1 MKRLLLAA
9 CSLSLLAPL
18 FAAVPYMPEIRSR
31 ADLDGFIES
40 TSSEPLKRL
49 LRDHAE
55 IIFAAAERHPHV
67 EAVIRTIESAPG
79 SYTKVNTTPEAL
91 KKAVGGEYAVFDTL
105 TQVSTGIVNGKAH
118 VYRSAS
124 EDPYDAAFMEHL
136 GHIPSIESLKI
147 VATKI
152 EDSWLPPLL
161 KLTNLQSLSME
172 GTARGLPGNPALG
185 DASLERF
192 RALAQFPALTFL
204 ELAYF
209 GKATDAGLEN
219 LAGLKNLEGFT
230 FRGSP
235 IKGHAFAKFQGWTKL
250 TKIRFHSNQLDD
262 EGLGY
267 VCARFPNLE
276 SLNLIHSQG
285 ITDASAD
292 HLLKLPKLKSI
303 QVNGPKITAAFLK
316 NLPRL
321 PLEHALIEHGALTP
335 APEAI
340 ATLRSIP
347 TLRRLS
353 IGGKSLT
360 DDDLAALAR
369 MTQLEELAFENLEL
383 PEARL
388 SQLKVFA
395 HLKTLTFALRP
406 KGYPDDIQTGIKALL
421 PKVDV
426 KFVK

>member
-1 MKRLLLAA
+1 MKSSFLFA
-9 CSLSLLAPL
+9 LSLAL
-18 FAAVPYMPEIRSR
+18 FTSPIIAEPYLPEIRSR
-31 ADLDGFIES
+31 AHLDDVIAA
-40 TSSEPLKRL
+40 TSYEPLKKALREHADDL
-49 LRDHAE
+49 L
-55 IIFAAAERHPHV
+55 AASARHPHV
-67 EAVIRTIESAPG
+67 EAVIRTVNSAPG

-91 KKAVGGEYAVFDTL
+91 KKIAGGEYPVFDTL
-105 TQVSTGIVNGKAH
+105 TEVSTGIVNGKAH
-118 VYRSAS
+118 VYRVPG
-124 EDPYDAAFMEHL
+124 EDPYDAAFIEHL
-136 GHIPSIESLKI
+136 GNIPSLESLKI

-161 KLTNLQSLSME
+161 KLTNLRSLSME

-192 RALAQFPALTFL
+192 RALAQFPSLTFL

-209 GKATDAGLEN
+209 SKATDAGLEN

-235 IKGHAFAKFQGWTKL
+235 IKGHAFAKFEGWTKL

-262 EGLGY
+262 EGLGH

-285 ITDASAD
+285 ITDASAE
-292 HLLKLPKLKSI
+292 HLLKLPKLKSL
-303 QVNGPKITAAFLK
+303 QVNGPRITAAFLK

-321 PLEHALIEHGALTP
+321 PLEHALIEQGAINP

-340 ATLRSIP
+340 ATLQSVP

-360 DDDLAALAR
+360 DADLGMLAR
-369 MTQLEELAFENLEL
+369 MTQLEELSFESLDL
-383 PEARL
+383 PATRL
-388 SQLKVFA
+388 PQLKAFA
-395 HLKTLTFALRP
+395 HLKTLTLALRP
-406 KGYPDDIQTGIKALL
+406 KGYPEEIQAGIKVLL
-421 PKVDV
+421 PMVDV

>member
-9 CSLSLLAPL
+9 CSLSLFGPL
-18 FAAVPYMPEIRSR
+18 LEAVPYLPEIRSR
-31 ADLDGFIES
+31 ADLDGLIAS
-40 TSSEPLKRL
+40 TSYEPMKKV

-55 IIFAAAERHPHV
+55 AILAAAERYPHV
-67 EAVIRTIESAPG
+67 EAVIRTLESAPG

-91 KKAVGGEYAVFDTL
+91 KKAAGGEYPIFDTL

-118 VYRSAS
+118 VYRTAS
-124 EDPYDAAFMEHL
+124 HDPYDAAFIEHL
-136 GHIPSIESLKI
+136 GHITSLESLKI

-152 EDSWLPPLL
+152 EDSWLSPLF

-192 RALAQFPALTFL
+192 RALEKFPALTFL

-209 GKATDAGLEN
+209 GRATDAGLEN

-235 IKGHAFAKFQGWTKL
+235 IKGHAFAKFDGWTKL
-250 TKIRFHSNQLDD
+250 NRIRFHSNQLDD

-321 PLEHALIEHGALTP
+321 PVEHALIEQGALTP

-340 ATLRSIP
+340 ATLHAIP
-347 TLRRLS
+347 TLRRLAV
-353 IGGKSLT
+353 GGKSLT
-360 DDDLAALAR
+360 DADLAALAR
-369 MTQLEELAFENLEL
+369 MTQLEELSFESLDL
-383 PEARL
+383 PETRL
-388 SQLKVFA
+388 PQLKAFA
-395 HLKTLTFALRP
+395 HIKTITFALRP
-406 KGYPDDIQTGIKALL
+406 KGYPDEIQTGIKALL